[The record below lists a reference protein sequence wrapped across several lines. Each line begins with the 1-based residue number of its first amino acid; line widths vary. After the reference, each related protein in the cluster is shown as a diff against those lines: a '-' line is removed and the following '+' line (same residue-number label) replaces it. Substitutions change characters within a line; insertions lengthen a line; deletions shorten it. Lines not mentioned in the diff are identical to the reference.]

1 MKARFITLLCFFLFL
16 SGLLIFVQAS
26 SYAQLIGSGS
36 DVVEPTG
43 DTGKVDWTNGVVTV
57 VGIGAPPANAANA
70 AQARAMAKRAA
81 LVVAHRNMLEV
92 LKGVRVDSETL
103 VEDFVTTSDRIRTDV
118 QGIVRGASEMKT
130 QYMSDGS
137 VEVTIGIKLAGAL
150 AEELLPK
157 PAGPP
162 QPIVPPVPPVAPT
175 PPATPTAPSAPP
187 APPISDAPT
196 PSGPPGSVLTGLIVD
211 SRGLNVKPAMA
222 PRILNEEGREVY
234 GPTFVKREYA
244 VRLGMA
250 GYSKDLAAAQANPRV
265 TNNPLTVKG
274 LRSSGTGRTDVVIS
288 NADAS
293 AIHSTASNL
302 SSLSN
307 CRVMIVVD

>member
-1 MKARFITLLCFFLFL
+1 MKAGFIRLLCFFMFLF
-16 SGLLIFVQAS
+16 GFLICVQAS
-26 SYAQLIGSGS
+26 SYAQLIGSVS
-36 DVVEPTG
+36 DVVENIG
-43 DTGKVDWTNGVVTV
+43 DSGKVDWTNGVVTV

-81 LVVAHRNMLEV
+81 LVVAQRNMLEA

-103 VEDFVTTSDRIRTDV
+103 VENFVTTSDRIRTAV
-118 QGIVRGASEMKT
+118 QGIIRGASEMKT

-157 PAGPP
+157 PAGPV
-162 QPIVPPVPPVAPT
+162 QPM
-175 PPATPTAPSAPP
+175 APP
-187 APPISDAPT
+187 APPAAPSAPAAPTTSGAPT
-196 PSGPPGSVLTGLIVD
+196 PSGPSGPILTGLIVD
-211 SRGLNVKPAMA
+211 SRGLNVRPAMA
-222 PRILNEEGREVY
+222 PKILNEEGREVY
-234 GPTFVKREYA
+234 GSAFVKREYA
-244 VRLGMA
+244 VRQGMA

-265 TNNPLTVKG
+265 TNNPITVKG
-274 LRSSGTGRTDVVIS
+274 LRTSGTGRTDVVIS

-293 AIHSTASNL
+293 AIHSAASNL
-302 SSLSN
+302 SFLSN